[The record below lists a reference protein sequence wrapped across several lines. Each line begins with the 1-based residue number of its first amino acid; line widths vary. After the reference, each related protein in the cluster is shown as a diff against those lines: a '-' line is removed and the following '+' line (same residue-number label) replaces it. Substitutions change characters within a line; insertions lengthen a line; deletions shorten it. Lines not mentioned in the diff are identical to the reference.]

1 MTTRPPGGDGRG
13 AALAAWLDGAADAA
27 AMGGSSPSDPGG
39 RATSLNRQRIPAR
52 REKPP
57 PSGGRGPS
65 GDDPHQRNDDDPDDP
80 DEDASSSRGAR
91 SSSSALLL
99 SSSSSAG
106 ASPPPPPSWTWDD
119 SDVLASYGAVFAVLA
134 LGSTDWAADLRLGY
148 VPYFA
153 SLAFGCIYVGAHRG
167 LCRDDR
173 ENLTLSQTA
182 AAPLALSV
190 SLLGVYVVLR
200 FTAFDLGAIVG
211 GYFWLLGSLAAGST
225 LSPFVNAAAR
235 RLFTRKSDPPPP
247 LFALPVPPGFA
258 TDARTGAAAT
268 ALPVT
273 LADAIAYPVG
283 VACATADLALG
294 HGDYT
299 LNNFLAFSIAAD
311 FLSVVGLGSFSAA
324 AALLLGLLAY
334 DAFWVFGSGDLV
346 ASVFGGG
353 GGGGEEGA
361 NASVMMT
368 VATSSSFQGPFRIL
382 FPRFD
387 DVLDPAPP
395 GAFPFSLLGLGDVA
409 APGLLACL
417 ALRYDASRA
426 TDMRARAVSA
436 AEAFMGAFDD
446 AWSEADERSVTGV
459 ADRLDET
466 VAARAADA
474 AERAFDRTA
483 DARDRRRASGGTG
496 ASDAVFCSS
505 SDDLDSP
512 PLAAPRAMGGRATFA
527 ATMRGYVVGLA
538 VAIAINRVTGT
549 GQPALVYLVPATLGS
564 ACWTAMQR
572 DELRRWVGF
581 EETSTRDR
589 EKRGRK

>member
-1 MTTRPPGGDGRG
+1 
-13 AALAAWLDGAADAA
+13 
-27 AMGGSSPSDPGG
+27 MGGSSPSDPGG

-65 GDDPHQRNDDDPDDP
+65 GDDPHRRNDDDPDD
-80 DEDASSSRGAR
+80 
-91 SSSSALLL
+91 
-99 SSSSSAG
+99 
-106 ASPPPPPSWTWDD
+106 PPSWTWDD

-190 SLLGVYVVLR
+190 SLLGVYVVLK
-200 FTAFDLGAIVG
+200 FTAFDPGALVG

-235 RLFTRKSDPPPP
+235 RVWFTPRTSSDPPPP
-247 LFALPVPPGFA
+247 LFTLPVPPGFA

-268 ALPVT
+268 ALPVS
-273 LADAIAYPVG
+273 LADAIAYPIG

-294 HGDYT
+294 HGDFT

-353 GGGGEEGA
+353 EGA
-361 NASVMMT
+361 DASVMMT

-446 AWSEADERSVTGV
+446 AWSEADERSATGV

-483 DARDRRRASGGTG
+483 DALARDGRRAASGGTG
-496 ASDAVFCSS
+496 KVSDAVFCSS
-505 SDDLDSP
+505 SDDSEDAP

-564 ACWTAMQR
+564 ACWTATQR
-572 DELRRWVGF
+572 DELTRWVGF

-589 EKRGRK
+589 ERRGRK

>member
-1 MTTRPPGGDGRG
+1 
-13 AALAAWLDGAADAA
+13 
-27 AMGGSSPSDPGG
+27 MGGSSPSDPGG
-39 RATSLNRQRIPAR
+39 RATSSLNRQRIPAR

-65 GDDPHQRNDDDPDDP
+65 SGDDDDPHQRNGDDPDDPLDP

-99 SSSSSAG
+99 SESSSSAG
-106 ASPPPPPSWTWDD
+106 ASPPPLPPPPPSWTWDD

-134 LGSTDWAADLRLGY
+134 LGSTDSAADLRLGY

-153 SLAFGCIYVGAHRG
+153 ALAFGCIYVGAHRG

-190 SLLGVYVVLR
+190 SLLGVYVVLK
-200 FTAFDLGAIVG
+200 FTAFDPGALVG

-235 RLFTRKSDPPPP
+235 RLWFARTSSDPPPP
-247 LFALPVPPGFA
+247 LFTLPVPPGLA

-268 ALPVT
+268 ALPVS
-273 LADAIAYPVG
+273 LADAIAYPIG

-294 HGDYT
+294 HGDFT

-346 ASVFGGG
+346 ASVFGGC
-353 GGGGEEGA
+353 GGEEGGA

-446 AWSEADERSVTGV
+446 AWSEADERSATGV

-483 DARDRRRASGGTG
+483 DARDSRRRSASGGTTG
-496 ASDAVFCSS
+496 NVSDAVFCSS
-505 SDDLDSP
+505 SDDSDAP

-564 ACWTAMQR
+564 ACWNAARR
-572 DELRRWVGF
+572 DELTRWVGF
-581 EETSTRDR
+581 EETSTRDK

>member
-1 MTTRPPGGDGRG
+1 
-13 AALAAWLDGAADAA
+13 
-27 AMGGSSPSDPGG
+27 MGGSSPSDPGG

-65 GDDPHQRNDDDPDDP
+65 GDDPHRRNDDDPDD
-80 DEDASSSRGAR
+80 
-91 SSSSALLL
+91 
-99 SSSSSAG
+99 
-106 ASPPPPPSWTWDD
+106 PPSWTWDD

-190 SLLGVYVVLR
+190 SLLGVYVVLK
-200 FTAFDLGAIVG
+200 FTAFDPGALVG

-235 RLFTRKSDPPPP
+235 RVWFTPRTSSDPPPP
-247 LFALPVPPGFA
+247 LFTLPVPPGFA

-268 ALPVT
+268 ALPVS
-273 LADAIAYPVG
+273 LADAIAYPIG

-294 HGDYT
+294 HGDFT

-353 GGGGEEGA
+353 EGA
-361 NASVMMT
+361 DASVMMT

-446 AWSEADERSVTGV
+446 AWSEADERSATGV

-483 DARDRRRASGGTG
+483 DALARDGRRAASGGTG
-496 ASDAVFCSS
+496 KVSDAVFCSS
-505 SDDLDSP
+505 SDDSDAP

-564 ACWTAMQR
+564 ACWTATQR
-572 DELRRWVGF
+572 DELTRWVGF
-581 EETSTRDR
+581 EETSTRDK